1 MKIVQLLQ
9 ERTQFKKLQ
18 IKKTCF
24 KCKKNYHTSICY
36 QPRKSEIE
44 DNEKDWSENSKTDDK
59 NKKTST
65 MLTNSYQKQGND
77 FTASS
82 RFTNNSVNTETD
94 WSWSD
99 LRYRK
104 SMQLK
109 CTCESKFT
117 SSFELENHQ
126 NRRNINR

>member
-24 KCKKNYHTSICY
+24 
-36 QPRKSEIE
+36 RKSENE
-44 DNEKDWSENSKTDDK
+44 DNEKDSSENSKTDDK

-94 WSWSD
+94 
-99 LRYRK
+99 
-104 SMQLK
+104 
-109 CTCESKFT
+109 
-117 SSFELENHQ
+117 
-126 NRRNINR
+126 

>member
-44 DNEKDWSENSKTDDK
+44 DKEKDSSENSKTDDK

-94 WSWSD
+94 
-99 LRYRK
+99 
-104 SMQLK
+104 
-109 CTCESKFT
+109 
-117 SSFELENHQ
+117 
-126 NRRNINR
+126 